1 MGHEDS
7 EVARVTR
14 GARRRDDVY
23 SGSCHRDFR
32 PNPESV
38 EARRSP
44 QALGARLPGVDL
56 DALVGDWLTVPDLCE
71 RLGLSARSFQRRL
84 AEERQAV
91 VLAERVFFLADIE
104 RGFNLVRREKRIG
117 QIAKPVVPARG
128 GCRLIIA
135 LLVRE
140 LREERPAAAEFARR
154 RRLIGAAARDGEPAG
169 FLDA

>member
-14 GARRRDDVY
+14 GARRRDDFY

-71 RLGLSARSFQRRL
+71 RLGLSPSG
-84 AEERQAV
+84 V
-91 VLAERVFFLADIE
+91 
-104 RGFNLVRREKRIG
+104 
-117 QIAKPVVPARG
+117 
-128 GCRLIIA
+128 
-135 LLVRE
+135 
-140 LREERPAAAEFARR
+140 
-154 RRLIGAAARDGEPAG
+154 RRLIEEREFVAVRRGERSVLSVPAAFVDEAGPLAALKGTITVLSDIGFDDPEIIEWLFTPDDSLPGGGSHAIDAIRAG
-169 FLDA
+169 FKTEVRRRAMEEG